1 MKAVRRLRPQD
12 FSRGVHAHRIF
23 FAAEEQR
30 ERADVL
36 LSNTMDVRM
45 SSYPHLASAALV
57 AAFFMAMLVTANR
70 FTEYRSMKVQ
80 AIGVVQVRGLPL

>member
-1 MKAVRRLRPQD
+1 MLAA
-12 FSRGVHAHRIF
+12 FSSSPRNSGA
-23 FAAEEQR
+23 
-30 ERADVL
+30 RADVL
-36 LSNTMDVRM
+36 LPNTMDLRM

-80 AIGVVQVRGLPL
+80 AIGVVQVRGLPLGTIGTIRYE